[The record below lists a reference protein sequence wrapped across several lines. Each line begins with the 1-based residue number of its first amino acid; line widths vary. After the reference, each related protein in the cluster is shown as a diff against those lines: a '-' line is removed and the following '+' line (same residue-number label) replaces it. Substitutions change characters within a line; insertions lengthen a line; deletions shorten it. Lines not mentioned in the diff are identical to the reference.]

1 MAYVGHSPVRE
12 FRDLRSAIV
21 SVASPALVV
30 KSALVAVAAAV
41 AILALSDGGAVST
54 AAPQAVAAK
63 KADRLAAP
71 QVAASQVAG
80 GLGGYTHDAAART
93 TTVERGAV
101 TPLSPDSP
109 AAVSGR

>member
-12 FRDLRSAIV
+12 FRGFGGAA
-21 SVASPALVV
+21 VASLNSAVFV
-30 KSALVAVAAAV
+30 KSALLAIGAAA
-41 AILALSDGGAVST
+41 AILALSEVGGSAGET
-54 AAPQAVAAK
+54 VAAA

-71 QVAASQVAG
+71 IAASSVAG
-80 GLGGYTHDAAART
+80 GFSVDAQART

-109 AAVSGR
+109 FAGKR